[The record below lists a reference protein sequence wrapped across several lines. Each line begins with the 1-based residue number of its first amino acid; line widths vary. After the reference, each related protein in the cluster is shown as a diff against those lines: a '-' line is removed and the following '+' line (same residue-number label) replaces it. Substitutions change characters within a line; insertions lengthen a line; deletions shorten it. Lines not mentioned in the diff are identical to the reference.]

1 MTYLPTS
8 NDRKIHWRL
17 HLLTPRHLEAF
28 SLITHNRT
36 KLFHIFSKN
45 CHLRTHK
52 LLPNI
57 NGRQAFVIA
66 IPKFPVERLDALVAT
81 GRDLMDG
88 RETLGRLINELER
101 KQDRAA
107 LAFLKEGDIDIL
119 RSLLVSNLQRLKAL
133 NMIAV

>member
-8 NDRKIHWRL
+8 NDCKIHWRL
-17 HLLTPRHLEAF
+17 HLLTSCHLEAL

-36 KLFHIFSKN
+36 KLFHIFNKN

-66 IPKFPVERLDALVAT
+66 IPQFPVECLDALVAT
-81 GRDLMDG
+81 GQDLMDG

-107 LAFLKEGDIDIL
+107 LAFLEEGDIDIL
-119 RSLLVSNLQRLKAL
+119 RSLLVSNLQCLKAL

>member
-1 MTYLPTS
+1 
-8 NDRKIHWRL
+8 
-17 HLLTPRHLEAF
+17 
-28 SLITHNRT
+28 
-36 KLFHIFSKN
+36 
-45 CHLRTHK
+45 
-52 LLPNI
+52 
-57 NGRQAFVIA
+57 
-66 IPKFPVERLDALVAT
+66 
-81 GRDLMDG
+81 MDG